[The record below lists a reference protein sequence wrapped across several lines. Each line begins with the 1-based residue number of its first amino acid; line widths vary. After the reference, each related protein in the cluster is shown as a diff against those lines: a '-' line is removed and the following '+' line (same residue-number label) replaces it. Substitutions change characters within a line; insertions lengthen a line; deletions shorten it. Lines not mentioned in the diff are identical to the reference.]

1 MCKVVPFAYFTPPYY
16 TPPASY
22 FTPSM
27 PGGPLGSYLARARHA
42 RRPQTSPPLRGLRA
56 GGHRC
61 WLTKT
66 GFGGATTL
74 QMRWLIVRIYALEGV
89 RGWNK
94 VARRFRTLA
103 PTSQRSRQTCARIV
117 RLWLRT
123 GDVWPAHRKAVRSRG
138 RHVPELSPGAS

>member
-1 MCKVVPFAYFTPPYY
+1 
-16 TPPASY
+16 
-22 FTPSM
+22 M
-27 PGGPLGSYLARARHA
+27 PGGPLGAYMARTRHA
-42 RRPQTSPPLRGLRA
+42 RRRRQTSLPLVGLRA
-56 GGHRC
+56 GGRRC

-103 PTSQRSRQTCARIV
+103 PTSQRSGKTCARIV

>member
-1 MCKVVPFAYFTPPYY
+1 
-16 TPPASY
+16 
-22 FTPSM
+22 M
-27 PGGPLGSYLARARHA
+27 PGGPLGAYLARARHA

-56 GGHRC
+56 GGRRC

-117 RLWLRT
+117 RLWLTADGRRVACT
-123 GDVWPAHRKAVRSRG
+123 PQGRAQPGKARSRTVAG
-138 RHVPELSPGAS
+138 RIMTEDVYSHARDRSLGALHQP